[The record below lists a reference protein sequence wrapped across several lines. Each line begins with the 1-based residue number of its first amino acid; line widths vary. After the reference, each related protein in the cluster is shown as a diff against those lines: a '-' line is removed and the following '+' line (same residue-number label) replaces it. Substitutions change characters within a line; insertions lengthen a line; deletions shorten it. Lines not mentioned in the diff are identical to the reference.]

1 MYLKIS
7 KSREVILVFT
17 GTISLSQGIAPRL
30 RIWVR
35 RLQGRVRYGK
45 LILPPSDWLTRTPL
59 TRFVSLIGLRSTP
72 PPTPPQTSHLSKH
85 SAFGMQMTFQGG
97 LLALPPEQA
106 TASKSSK
113 RRTDRILLQRWVIWL
128 LPEDAHTLW
137 WGCSLSR
144 PEDSTVCPELSLTSS
159 WRARGETNRG
169 K

>member
-72 PPTPPQTSHLSKH
+72 PHPASARDYFVCLGGALSSSG
-85 SAFGMQMTFQGG
+85 SARRQGWTG
-97 LLALPPEQA
+97 LALRP
-106 TASKSSK
+106 TALH
-113 RRTDRILLQRWVIWL
+113 RGRQ
-128 LPEDAHTLW
+128 EF
-137 WGCSLSR
+137 SR
-144 PEDSTVCPELSLTSS
+144 V
-159 WRARGETNRG
+159 RAG
-169 K
+169 

>member
-72 PPTPPQTSHLSKH
+72 PPPPRLGSRLLCVPGRRAQLLRLSSPSGLDWASS
-85 SAFGMQMTFQGG
+85 SAHCSASRAPGIFPSPSRVGSILGKSC
-97 LLALPPEQA
+97 LL
-106 TASKSSK
+106 
-113 RRTDRILLQRWVIWL
+113 
-128 LPEDAHTLW
+128 
-137 WGCSLSR
+137 R
-144 PEDSTVCPELSLTSS
+144 PMFSFPY
-159 WRARGETNRG
+159 
-169 K
+169 

>member
-30 RIWVR
+30 GIWVR

-72 PPTPPQTSHLSKH
+72 PPPPPRLATTLCAWAAR
-85 SAFGMQMTFQGG
+85 SAPPAQLADRAG
-97 LLALPPEQA
+97 L
-106 TASKSSK
+106 
-113 RRTDRILLQRWVIWL
+113 
-128 LPEDAHTLW
+128 
-137 WGCSLSR
+137 G
-144 PEDSTVCPELSLTSS
+144 
-159 WRARGETNRG
+159 
-169 K
+169 